1 MEAAKSLG
9 LAAIEH
15 PISRCETYHSVITAS
30 FQARQCAN
38 FKSTLIPH
46 IRSWQSK
53 PYTHGWELMSHETGN
68 SNSDQK
74 KAVDDHMAVAYIGIM
89 RAYLN
94 VFLEF
99 GEVEVRDCR
108 ILRHETWHE

>member
-1 MEAAKSLG
+1 
-9 LAAIEH
+9 
-15 PISRCETYHSVITAS
+15 
-30 FQARQCAN
+30 
-38 FKSTLIPH
+38 
-46 IRSWQSK
+46 
-53 PYTHGWELMSHETGN
+53 MSHETGN

>member
-1 MEAAKSLG
+1 
-9 LAAIEH
+9 
-15 PISRCETYHSVITAS
+15 
-30 FQARQCAN
+30 
-38 FKSTLIPH
+38 
-46 IRSWQSK
+46 
-53 PYTHGWELMSHETGN
+53 MSHETRN

-74 KAVDDHMAVAYIGIM
+74 KKVGEHMVVAYIGIM
-89 RAYLN
+89 GAYLN